1 MQKFNK
7 SAVRILIMA
16 LAICCSGLSVN
27 AQEHFKRGLEQI
39 TFVPKG
45 QWITGVSVNY
55 SHSNQD
61 NYQFL
66 IVENLSGDTYSFKV
80 SPMLLFAFKNNL
92 AAGGKFGYQRMRTKL
107 EDGSVKIDSET
118 SYDTDNLYQVS
129 NSFSATGV
137 FRNYI
142 SFGDNKRFGMFNEV
156 QLDLG
161 GGQSKISDGTGD
173 DLTGT
178 YERNFSLNVG
188 LTPGLIMFLNN
199 YSALEVNIG
208 VLGFGYTH
216 TKATTDQVYVSKRNS
231 RHANFKINL
240 FSVSF
245 GVAFYL

>member
-1 MQKFNK
+1 MKK
-7 SAVRILIMA
+7 TVLTA
-16 LAICCSGLSVN
+16 LMLLSVLFATSPN
-27 AQEHFKRGLEQI
+27 ALGQEPFRRGLEQV
-39 TFVPKG
+39 TFIPKG

-55 SHSNQD
+55 AHSNQD
-61 NYQFL
+61 NYQLF

-80 SPMLLFAFKNNL
+80 SPMLMFAFKDNL

-107 EDGSVKIDSET
+107 EKGSVKIDSET
-118 SYDTDNLYQVS
+118 SYDADNLYQV
-129 NSFSATGV
+129 NNTFSATGV

-161 GGQSKISDGTGD
+161 GGQSKISDGKGD

-178 YERNFSLNVG
+178 YARNFSLNVG

-216 TKATTDQVYVSKRNS
+216 THAIKDQVYVSRMNR

-240 FSVSF
+240 FSVQF

>member
-1 MQKFNK
+1 M
-7 SAVRILIMA
+7 
-16 LAICCSGLSVN
+16 
-27 AQEHFKRGLEQI
+27 
-39 TFVPKG
+39 
-45 QWITGVSVNY
+45 
-55 SHSNQD
+55 
-61 NYQFL
+61 
-66 IVENLSGDTYSFKV
+66 ENLSGDTYSFKV

-107 EDGSVKIDSET
+107 EEGSVKIDSET